1 MPIDNKVDIDTSG
14 PEMDVDIPEENN
26 SEEIEQ
32 PEVKEEPTVRPVVEE
47 KEGEDKTFE
56 NEREIKLEEKKE
68 DSEKDNKEQ
77 ELEKYSD
84 GVQRRIAKL
93 THKWRE
99 AERQKEEALTYAQAQ
114 IKAKEEA
121 EKKISRY
128 EPEFLK
134 NAEDSI
140 NNGLAAA
147 QAKLAAAREAN
158 DLGAEAEA
166 LTAISELGYKRAK
179 FEETKVAQEEYNQQ
193 RKEVKQPEINLNRQQ
208 ASQGTPDPKAETWA
222 SRNAWFG
229 QDTAMTYTAFDLHK
243 KLTEQEGYDPQSDEY
258 YSEIDKRIR
267 LEFPHK
273 FDTNRSNLG
282 EGSTK
287 PVQTVASA
295 KRSTNTGRKTV
306 RLTPSQVAIAKK
318 LGVPLEEYAKQLKIT
333 KEV

>member
-1 MPIDNKVDIDTSG
+1 MPDVEENKTVDIDTSG
-14 PEMDVDIPEENN
+14 PGA
-26 SEEIEQ
+26 EIELENESKETES
-32 PEVKEEPTVRPVVEE
+32 PEVETSAEETTETKVEA
-47 KEGEDKTFE
+47 T
-56 NEREIKLEEKKE
+56 EEKKE
-68 DSEKDNKEQ
+68 EPAKEEKEK
-77 ELEKYSD
+77 ELEQYSES
-84 GVQRRIAKL
+84 VQRRIAKL

-99 AERQKEEALTYAQAQ
+99 AQRQADDAAEFARAQ
-114 IKAKEEA
+114 IKLKEAA
-121 EKKISRY
+121 EKKISKL
-128 EPEFLK
+128 EPGFLK
-134 NAEDSI
+134 STEDSI
-140 NNGLAAA
+140 TSGIQAA

-158 DLGAEAEA
+158 DLAAEAEA
-166 LTAISELGYKRAK
+166 LTAISELGYKKAK
-179 FEETKVAQEEYNQQ
+179 LEETKVAQEEFNANKA
-193 RKEVKQPEINLNRQQ
+193 KEVKPEINLNRQQ
-208 ASQGTPDPKAETWA
+208 TVEPTPDPKAESWA
-222 SRNAWFG
+222 SKNTWFG

>member
-1 MPIDNKVDIDTSG
+1 MQEENKTVDIDTSG
-14 PEMDVDIPEENN
+14 PDTEVELDNSTEENT
-26 SEEIEQ
+26 EQ
-32 PEVKEEPTVRPVVEE
+32 ATAESTETGSTETVE
-47 KEGEDKTFE
+47 TAS
-56 NEREIKLEEKKE
+56 EEKKE
-68 DSEKDNKEQ
+68 EPKKEEKEK
-77 ELEKYSD
+77 ELEQYSES
-84 GVQRRIAKL
+84 VQRRIAKL

-99 AERQKEEALTYAQAQ
+99 AQRQADEAAEFARAQ
-114 IKAKEEA
+114 IKLKEAA
-121 EKKISRY
+121 EQKISKL
-128 EPEFLK
+128 EPGFMK
-134 NAEDSI
+134 STEDSI
-140 NNGLAAA
+140 KSGLEAAKA
-147 QAKLAAAREAN
+147 QLAKAREAGDIN
-158 DLGAEAEA
+158 AEVEA
-166 LTAISELGYKRAK
+166 QALISEYGYKQAK
-179 FEETKVAQEEYNQQ
+179 FAETKAAQEDLNASKA
-193 RKEVKQPEINLNRQQ
+193 KEVKQPEINLNRQRQ
-208 ASQGTPDPKAETWA
+208 ADPTPDPKAESWA
-222 SRNAWFG
+222 AKNTWFG

>member
-1 MPIDNKVDIDTSG
+1 MPDVEENKTVDIDTSG
-14 PEMDVDIPEENN
+14 PDMEVELEETQ
-26 SEEIEQ
+26 STETET
-32 PEVKEEPTVRPVVEE
+32 PEVETPTED
-47 KEGEDKTFE
+47 KAEDKTFE

-68 DSEKDNKEQ
+68 EPEKDDKEK

-99 AERQKEEALTYAQAQ
+99 AERQKDEALTYAQSQ

-121 EKKISRY
+121 EKKISKY

-140 NNGLAAA
+140 TNGLAAA

-158 DLGAEAEA
+158 DLTAESEA

-193 RKEVKQPEINLNRQQ
+193 REEVRQPEINLNRQQ

-258 YSEIDKRIR
+258 YQEIDKRIR

-273 FDTNRSNLG
+273 FDTTRSDKG
-282 EGSTK
+282 EVPTK

-306 RLTPSQVAIAKK
+306 RLTSSQVAIAKK

-333 KEV
+333 KEA